1 MPMSTRSQL
10 TDNQDGD
17 RVFQSLDLSD
27 LTRDHLYEQIADRLQ
42 EMIVTRGLLP
52 GDRLPPERELC
63 SLFGVSRTVIREAIK
78 VLAARGLV
86 SIEVGRGTFITND
99 TGQVALESLNRH
111 FRADQAS
118 LRELHE
124 ARLILEPSIA
134 ALAAQ
139 RLDRAGEQRLQAII
153 ERLAT
158 SVNDVGTWLRTDQ
171 EFHQA
176 LAEISGN
183 RVLLMF
189 LTSIVDLLQHARRL
203 SLSRWK
209 TMDEAVAMHCDILAA
224 VLARDAEAARRAMQR
239 HIERVGETIF
249 VVGKEEDT

>member
-1 MPMSTRSQL
+1 MPESVRLQIV
-10 TDNQDGD
+10 DGQDGD
-17 RVFQSLDLSD
+17 RAIRSLGFSD
-27 LTRDHLYEQIADRLQ
+27 LTRDRLYEQIADRLQ
-42 EMIVTRGLLP
+42 EMIVTRGLHP

-63 SLFGVSRTVIREAIK
+63 GLFGVSRTVIREATK

-86 SIEVGRGTFITND
+86 SIEVGRGTFIAD
-99 TGQVALESLNRH
+99 GTGQAALESLNRH

-124 ARLILEPSIA
+124 ARMIMEPNIA
-134 ALAAQ
+134 ALAA
-139 RLDRAGEQRLQAII
+139 RHIDAAGEERLRTIMA
-153 ERLAT
+153 RLAT
-158 SVNDVGTWLRTDQ
+158 SVDDAEAWLRTDQ

-189 LTSIVDLLQHARRL
+189 ITSIVDLLQHARRL
-203 SLSRWK
+203 SLSRWE
-209 TMDEAVAMHCDILAA
+209 TMDEAVAMHRDILEA
-224 VLARDAEAARRAMQR
+224 VLARDTEAARWAMQR

-249 VVGKEEDT
+249 VAGEEGDT